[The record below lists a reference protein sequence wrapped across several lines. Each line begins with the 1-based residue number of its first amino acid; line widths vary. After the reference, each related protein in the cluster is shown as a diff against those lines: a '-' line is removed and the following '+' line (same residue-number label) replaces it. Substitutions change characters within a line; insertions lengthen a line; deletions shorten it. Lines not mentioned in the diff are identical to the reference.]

1 MIIAQKT
8 ILGRMP
14 CSLLTAVVHAVLA
27 YSFFR
32 GVKRFFN
39 DSFALFKPALH
50 YPFNWNQLVVWHN

>member
-14 CSLLTAVVHAVLA
+14 CSLLTAAVHAVLA

-39 DSFALFKPALH
+39 DSFALFRRALH
-50 YPFNWNQLVVWHN
+50 YPFN